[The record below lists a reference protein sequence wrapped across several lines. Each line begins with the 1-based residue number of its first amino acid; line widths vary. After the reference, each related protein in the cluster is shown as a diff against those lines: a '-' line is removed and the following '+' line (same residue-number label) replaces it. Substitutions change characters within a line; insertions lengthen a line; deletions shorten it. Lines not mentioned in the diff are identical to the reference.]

1 MVFAFRNT
9 KWNHFERG
17 IVSNLLISFN
27 FYSECNDLVNK
38 PTKIE
43 DVAGQGP
50 LNYQGR
56 GKK

>member
-17 IVSNLLISFN
+17 IVSNLLISYN

-38 PTKIE
+38 TTKIE

-50 LNYQGR
+50 LDYTGL
-56 GKK
+56 